1 MKNTVY
7 GTKDILDIVQD
18 KVNKTEVIAIK
29 TIWNK
34 TQRKE
39 MGKEENKALVNS
51 ETTSSR
57 EIHTD

>member
-7 GTKDILDIVQD
+7 GTKGISDIMQD
-18 KVNKTEVIAIK
+18 KVNEIEVIAIK

-39 MGKEENKALVNS
+39 MRKEENKALVNS
-51 ETTSSR
+51 GTTSSR
-57 EIHTD
+57 EVHTD